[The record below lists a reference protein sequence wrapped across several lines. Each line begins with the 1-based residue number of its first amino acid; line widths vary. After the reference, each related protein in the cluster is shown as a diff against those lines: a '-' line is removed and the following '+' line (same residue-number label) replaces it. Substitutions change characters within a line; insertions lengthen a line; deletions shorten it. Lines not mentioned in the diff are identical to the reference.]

1 MQNKTFLKRISRKV
15 CMQRYNGVIE
25 GEHAKK
31 CFLEIGD
38 KWIFSTHGQNL
49 RGGIQLHGR
58 GGFRGSQIS
67 HTTNVNFSHFPNFH
81 KHLHSTLLVV
91 IWYSALTCWRALAIT

>member
-1 MQNKTFLKRISRKV
+1 MASFLSTAFLQKNIAELMLELSDA
-15 CMQRYNGVIE
+15 GV
-25 GEHAKK
+25 
-31 CFLEIGD
+31 
-38 KWIFSTHGQNL
+38 
-49 RGGIQLHGR
+49 R

-67 HTTNVNFSHFPNFH
+67 HTINVNFSHFPNFH